1 MPVYDYRAKDPTK
14 GCAHCREPFE
24 VMRSLKQEPLTHCP
38 FCEAEVVKLLSAP
51 ALGRSKSKLD
61 DRAKAAGFHK
71 LKRVDQGAFEK
82 LY

>member
-1 MPVYDYRAKDPTK
+1 MPVYDYQAKDPAH
-14 GCAHCREPFE
+14 GCARCREPFE
-24 VMRSLKQEPLTHCP
+24 AMRRLDEAPLTACP
-38 FCEAEVVKLLSAP
+38 ACGAELVKLISAP

>member
-1 MPVYDYRAKDPTK
+1 MPVYDYQVKDAAHGCDYCRAGFEQMRRLD
-14 GCAHCREPFE
+14 EP
-24 VMRSLKQEPLTHCP
+24 PLTHCP
-38 FCEAEVVKLLSAP
+38 KCGAEIVKLISAP

>member
-1 MPVYDYRAKDPTK
+1 MPVYDYRVKEGLA
-14 GCAHCREPFE
+14 GCETCRDGFE
-24 VMRSLKQEPLTHCP
+24 MMRRLDEAPLLHCP
-38 FCEAEVVKLLSAP
+38 TCGAEVVKQIAAP

>member
-1 MPVYDYRAKDPTK
+1 MPVYDYRAKDT
-14 GCAHCREPFE
+14 AHACELCRLPFE
-24 VMRSLKQEPLTHCP
+24 MTRRLSDPPLEKCP
-38 FCEAEVVKLLSAP
+38 ECGAPIIKLISAP
-51 ALGRSKSKLD
+51 ALGRSKSMLD

>member
-1 MPVYDYRAKDPTK
+1 MPVYDYQVKDAALGCDYCRA
-14 GCAHCREPFE
+14 GFEQMRRLEEP
-24 VMRSLKQEPLTHCP
+24 PLTHCP
-38 FCEAEVVKLLSAP
+38 KCGAEIVKLISAP

>member
-1 MPVYDYRAKDPTK
+1 MPVYDYRAKDSAYACDYCK
-14 GCAHCREPFE
+14 DGFE
-24 VMRSLKQEPLTHCP
+24 MMRLLSAPPLEVCP
-38 FCEAEVVKLLSAP
+38 ECGAPVIKLISAP

-71 LKRVDQGAFEK
+71 LKRVDKGAFEK

>member
-1 MPVYDYRAKDPTK
+1 MRRLDDP
-14 GCAHCREPFE
+14 
-24 VMRSLKQEPLTHCP
+24 PLTHCP
-38 FCEAEVVKLLSAP
+38 ACGAELVKLIAAP

-71 LKRVDQGAFEK
+71 LKRVDKGAFEK

>member
-1 MPVYDYRAKDPTK
+1 MPFYDYRAKDPDAA
-14 GCAHCREPFE
+14 CPYCREVFE
-24 VMRSLKQEPLTHCP
+24 EMRRLDEPPLTHCP
-38 FCEAEVVKLLSAP
+38 KCGAAVVKLISAP

>member
-1 MPVYDYRAKDPTK
+1 MPVYDYRVHPDHE
-14 GCAHCREPFE
+14 G
-24 VMRSLKQEPLTHCP
+24 CP
-38 FCEAEVVKLLSAP
+38 FCKEGFEMMRLLADPPLTTCPECNAPIIKIITAP

-71 LKRVDQGAFEK
+71 LKRVDHGAFEK

>member
-1 MPVYDYRAKDPTK
+1 MPVYDYRAKDS
-14 GCAHCREPFE
+14 AHSCDYCRLPFE
-24 VMRSLKQEPLTHCP
+24 LARRLSDPPLTECP
-38 FCEAEVVKLLSAP
+38 QCGAPIVKLISAP
-51 ALGRSKSKLD
+51 ALGRSKSMLD

>member
-1 MPVYDYRAKDPTK
+1 MPVYDYRVRDGLA
-14 GCAHCREPFE
+14 GCERCRDGFE
-24 VMRSLKQEPLTHCP
+24 VMRRLDEGPLRVCP
-38 FCEAEVVKLLSAP
+38 VCGAEVVKLITAP

>member
-1 MPVYDYRAKDPTK
+1 MPVYDYQAKSTTHACDL
-14 GCAHCREPFE
+14 CRKPFE
-24 VMRSLKQEPLTHCP
+24 QLRRLADPPLTHCP
-38 FCEAEVVKLLSAP
+38 NCGAEVVKLLAAP

>member
-1 MPVYDYRAKDPTK
+1 MPTYDYQAKDPVR
-14 GCAHCREPFE
+14 GCARCREPFE
-24 VMRSLKQEPLTHCP
+24 VMRRLGEAPLTACP
-38 FCEAEVVKLLSAP
+38 VCGAPVVKLIAAP

-71 LKRVDQGAFEK
+71 LKRVDKGAFEK

>member
-1 MPVYDYRAKDPTK
+1 MPVYDYQAKDPDG
-14 GCAHCREPFE
+14 GCEICRAGFE
-24 VMRSLKQEPLTHCP
+24 MMRLLSAPPLTECPHCGAP
-38 FCEAEVVKLLSAP
+38 VVKLIAAP

>member
-1 MPVYDYRAKDPTK
+1 MPLYDYQAQDPAC
-14 GCAHCREPFE
+14 GCALCREPFE
-24 VMRSLKQEPLTHCP
+24 RMRRLNEPPLTHCP
-38 FCEAEVVKLLSAP
+38 DCGTPIVKLLSAP

>member
-1 MPVYDYRAKDPTK
+1 MPVYDYQAKVPQD
-14 GCAHCREPFE
+14 GCEYCRNGFEQMRRLKEP
-24 VMRSLKQEPLTHCP
+24 PLVRCP
-38 FCEAEVVKLLSAP
+38 KCGAEIVKLISAP

-61 DRAKAAGFHK
+61 DRAKSAGFHK

>member
-1 MPVYDYRAKDPTK
+1 MPIYDYQAKDPAQ
-14 GCAHCREPFE
+14 GCDKCREPFE
-24 VMRSLKQEPLTHCP
+24 AMRRLDDPPLTNCP
-38 FCEAEVVKLLSAP
+38 VCGAPLVKLIAAP

-71 LKRVDQGAFEK
+71 LKRVDKGAFEK

>member
-1 MPVYDYRAKDPTK
+1 MPTYTYRAKAPEHACPK
-14 GCAHCREPFE
+14 CREGFE
-24 VMRSLKQEPLTHCP
+24 ILRRLSEPPLQTCP
-38 FCEAEVVKLLSAP
+38 ACGAPVIKLISAP
-51 ALGRSKSKLD
+51 AIGRSKSKLD

>member
-1 MPVYDYRAKDPTK
+1 MPVYDYRAQNTHDSCPYCCSGFEIMRRLADP
-14 GCAHCREPFE
+14 
-24 VMRSLKQEPLTHCP
+24 PLTHCP
-38 FCEAEVVKLLSAP
+38 KCNAPIIKIISAP
-51 ALGRSKSKLD
+51 ALGRSESKLD

>member
-1 MPVYDYRAKDPTK
+1 MPVYDYRAKDSAQS
-14 GCAHCREPFE
+14 CEFCRLPFE
-24 VMRSLKQEPLTHCP
+24 MTRRLSDPPLENCP
-38 FCEAEVVKLLSAP
+38 KCGAPIVKLISAP
-51 ALGRSKSKLD
+51 ALGRSKSMLD